1 MKKKRPVDTTEAN
14 RQVSRWL
21 ALGIVMVI
29 IQILLGG
36 ITRLTGSGLSITE
49 WQPFLGTIPPLSQVE
64 WEKSFAL
71 YRQIA
76 QFKKLNGD
84 LTLTG
89 YQHLYFWE
97 WLHREW
103 ARLLGMVFMLPFA
116 RLLYR
121 RMIGKLLLWPLT
133 GIFLIG
139 ILQGIAGWL
148 MVKSGLN
155 DTDIRVNHIRLAIHF
170 LLALTLL
177 AAMTWLYLRLRVR
190 GVQTQS
196 YPGLHVVTAVLLL
209 LLLMQLTYGAF
220 MAGTHAALFA
230 PTWPSINGYFFP
242 AVQLQPGQFLRQCCN
257 DPLLIQFV
265 HRLCAYLI
273 LFCMIIWYVLAG
285 RTGRNYFLN
294 RWRKW
299 PLLLT
304 VLQIILGITSL
315 LYSSSANLIWYALL
329 HQLNAIFLFV
339 TLLIALY
346 FSKQRSGLYELT

>member
-1 MKKKRPVDTTEAN
+1 MTTEITKAN

-21 ALGIVMVI
+21 ALGIGMII

-49 WQPFLGTIPPLSQVE
+49 WQPFLGAVPPLSHAE
-64 WEKSFAL
+64 WGKSFAL

-76 QFKKLNGD
+76 QFKKLNAD

-103 ARLLGMVFMLPFA
+103 ARLMAVVFILPFA
-116 RLLYR
+116 WLIYR
-121 RMIGKLLLWPLT
+121 RMIRRELFWPLA
-133 GIFLIG
+133 GLFLIG
-139 ILQGIAGWL
+139 TLQAFAGWL

-155 DTDIRVNHIRLAIHF
+155 DTDIRVNHIRLAVHF

-177 AAMTWLYLRLRVR
+177 AAMVWLSLRLRINCT
-190 GVQTQS
+190 QT
-196 YPGLHVVTAVLLL
+196 YNYGGLQVLTIIILLL
-209 LLLMQLTYGAF
+209 LLKQMTYGAF

-230 PTWPSINGYFFP
+230 PTWPTINGHFFP
-242 AVQLQPGQFLRQCCN
+242 SVQLRPGQLIIQFCN

-265 HRLCAYLI
+265 HRLYAYLI
-273 LFCMIIWYVLAG
+273 FCCMIFWYALAG
-285 RTGRNYFLN
+285 KSSRDHFLN

-299 PLLLT
+299 PLLIT
-304 VLQIILGITSL
+304 VAQIILGIASL
-315 LYSSSANLIWYALL
+315 LSSSSTELIWFASI
-329 HQLNAIFLFV
+329 HQLNAILLFIS
-339 TLLIALY
+339 LLTALY
-346 FSKQRSGLYELT
+346 FSRQRKGLGYAV

>member
-1 MKKKRPVDTTEAN
+1 MKERFETAEAN

-21 ALGIVMVI
+21 ALGIGMVI

-49 WQPFLGTIPPLSQVE
+49 WQPFLGALPPLNHTE

-76 QFKKLNGD
+76 QFKKLNSD

-103 ARLLGMVFMLPFA
+103 ARLLGVVFILPLA
-116 RLLYR
+116 WLLYR
-121 RMIGKLLLWPLT
+121 GMIRRVLFWPLA
-133 GIFLIG
+133 GLFLIG
-139 ILQGIAGWL
+139 SLQALAGWL

-155 DTDIRVNHIRLAIHF
+155 DTDVRVNHIRLAVHF
-170 LLALTLL
+170 LLALSLL
-177 AAMTWLYLRLRVR
+177 GALTWLLLRLRVKSMR
-190 GVQTQS
+190 THT
-196 YPGLHVVTAVLLL
+196 YRGLHILTVVLLIL
-209 LLLMQLTYGAF
+209 LLNQLTYGAF

-230 PTWPSINGYFFP
+230 PTWPSMNGYFFP
-242 AVQLQPGQFLRQCCN
+242 PVHLRPGQFISQFCN

-265 HRLCAYLI
+265 HRLYAYLI
-273 LFCMIIWYVLAG
+273 FLGMVCWYVLAG
-285 RTGRNYFLN
+285 RTGNVYCLH

-304 VLQIILGITSL
+304 VLQLILGIASL
-315 LYSSSANLIWYALL
+315 LYNGSPNLIWFASL
-329 HQLNAIFLFV
+329 HQLNAI
-339 TLLIALY
+339 LLLISLIIALY
-346 FSKQRSGLYELT
+346 FTRQRTGLSYPA